1 MEILYSFFVAL
12 ALTVLMFPLLKVY
25 QLENYRIKNYLSRV
39 LKFNFAFGDKNDLK
53 STKRLLRMIFCA
65 FLLIFCIYILLD
77 FCRLVVSSIF
87 IKFGS
92 FCYLSGGENGDVLL
106 SF

>member
-12 ALTVLMFPLLKVY
+12 ALTILMFPLLKVY

-53 STKRLLRMIFCA
+53 FTKRILRMIFCA
-65 FLLIFCIYILLD
+65 FLLIFCTFLRTD
-77 FCRLVVSSIF
+77 RKPAGGRLS
-87 IKFGS
+87 
-92 FCYLSGGENGDVLL
+92 
-106 SF
+106 